1 MSKYF
6 EGITLDYNE
15 YLERVGS
22 LFESMKTST
31 KLFNSKKDLD
41 DALEILK
48 STEDDKKRLTFM
60 KYTMEM
66 DKRFSPRY
74 FNTKSEGNKLACLIA
89 LVNIIDTDSSIVKNL
104 DNNELDLL
112 IRFCTYTPR
121 NGFEEYLN
129 FFGDKKLLD
138 TALSKDPTH
147 QYSYEVLDC
156 VESFFIPGLSS
167 EDVVKRRN
175 DAIDFINNNP
185 LDYFKETFQEE
196 LDKVWIEAYELGR
209 KK

>member
-6 EGITLDYNE
+6 EGITLDYND

-22 LFESMKTST
+22 LFEQMKGST

-48 STEDDKKRLTFM
+48 NTEDDKKRLAFM

-112 IRFCTYTPR
+112 IRFSTYTPR
-121 NGFEEYLN
+121 RGLEEYLN

-156 VESFFIPGLSS
+156 VESFFAPGLTS
-167 EDVVKRRN
+167 EEVVKNRN
-175 DAIDFINNNP
+175 DAIDFINNNS
-185 LDYFKETFQEE
+185 LDYFKDTFHEGFVSAWCE
-196 LDKVWIEAYELGR
+196 VDSIGR